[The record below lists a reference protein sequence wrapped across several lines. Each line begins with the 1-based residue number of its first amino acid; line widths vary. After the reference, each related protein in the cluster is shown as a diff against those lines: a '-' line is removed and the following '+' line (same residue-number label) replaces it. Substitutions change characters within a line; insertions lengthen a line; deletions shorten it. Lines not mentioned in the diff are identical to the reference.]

1 MTRLSAFVF
10 TVLTLCLSISFYVYG
25 VLPVCISVHILGPYV
40 RRGCLINMA
49 VSQHVVLGIKPRLL
63 GRAASAL
70 TTEPSPQALL
80 PCFYYGTRT
89 ADGTQCNVNARLV
102 LCHQVTAP
110 APSCF

>member
-1 MTRLSAFVF
+1 MPLCLRVYSPDFVF
-10 TVLTLCLSISFYVYG
+10 IYFLLCVWCSACVYFCAHPVSF
-25 VLPVCISVHILGPYV
+25 GPYV

-102 LCHQVTAP
+102 L
-110 APSCF
+110 